1 MTDYEKQQLFYQQFN
16 TVVHNHQE
24 FINSPQGI
32 LEVLKDPWKAQP
44 PVVRIEN
51 PQDENRARDILA
63 MIKARHGT
71 RVNVQPPVVVT
82 GGTK

>member
-1 MTDYEKQQLFYQQFN
+1 MTDYEKYQLFYQQFN

-24 FINSPQGI
+24 WLKSPQGT

-44 PVVRIEN
+44 PIVKIDH
-51 PQDENRARDILA
+51 PQDENKARDILA
-63 MIKARHGT
+63 MLKARHGT
-71 RVNVQPPVVVT
+71 VTTLPPLVA